1 MPETQGPPMQIHTD
15 PKAVPHLV
23 HRPAPVPLHWREA
36 VAKGIEEDVK
46 RGILEKFP
54 PGVPDT
60 WCTRMVITA
69 KKDGSPRR
77 TVDLAALTKA
87 GVRETHHTRSPF
99 NVVRSVPSGK
109 LKSTLDCK
117 DDYHGVPLD
126 QEDRHKKA
134 ENI

>member
-1 MPETQGPPMQIHTD
+1 MDVQ
-15 PKAVPHLV
+15 
-23 HRPAPVPLHWREA
+23 
-36 VAKGIEEDVK
+36 GIEEDVK
-46 RGILEKFP
+46 RGILEKVL

-99 NVVRSVPSGK
+99 NVVASLSQLGTVRMATMVYRWTRQIGIRGR
-109 LKSTLDCK
+109 L
-117 DDYHGVPLD
+117 
-126 QEDRHKKA
+126 
-134 ENI
+134 